1 MQMLNIV
8 AMQLD
13 KFSDYAL
20 RILITL
26 AVRAPERVATSE
38 IAGRF
43 AISENHLSK
52 IATQLAREGFVLSER
67 GRSGGLTLHQ
77 SAEEIR
83 IGSVLRALKRQESVA
98 ECFGDNKTCLILPV
112 CGLRGPL
119 AQAREA
125 FFATLDG
132 YTLADIVGQRA
143 GLTAL
148 LRDDVDDTNTQ
159 LTS

>member
-1 MQMLNIV
+1 MQMLNIE

-38 IAGRF
+38 IAKLF

-52 IATQLAREGFVLSER
+52 IATQLAREGFIRSER
-67 GRSGGLTLHQ
+67 GRTGGLTLRQ
-77 SAEEIR
+77 PAETISV
-83 IGSVLRALKRQESVA
+83 GAVLRALKRDAPVA
-98 ECFGDNKTCLILPV
+98 ECFGQNKTCLILPV

-119 AQAREA
+119 ADAQEA

-132 YTLADIVGQRA
+132 VSLTDVVGPRMVMATLLRA
-143 GLTAL
+143 GAGAA
-148 LRDDVDDTNTQ
+148 Q
-159 LTS
+159 